1 VTLSRKFLGAD
12 IELSPNPRTRGV
24 TVVVTIPFFVRGKT
38 YEVSRAD
45 AEWLKSA
52 IEALLK

>member
-1 VTLSRKFLGAD
+1 MTLSRKFLGAD